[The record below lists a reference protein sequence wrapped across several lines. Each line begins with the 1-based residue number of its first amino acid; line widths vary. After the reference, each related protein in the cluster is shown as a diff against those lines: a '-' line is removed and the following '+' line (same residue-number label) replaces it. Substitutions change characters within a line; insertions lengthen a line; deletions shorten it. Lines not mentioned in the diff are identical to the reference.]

1 MLDSLLEGES
11 NEYTVGASGEGLD
24 EPRYSSICLGFESQ
38 EQQILDLYDSGQMPH
53 ALILSGPQGIGKAT
67 FAYRVA
73 RFLLKNGIKN
83 NDSDQGGLFGEAL
96 PSEALTSLDV
106 LKDEPTFSQVAAGGH
121 SDFLTIERQIDPK
134 KGTRKA
140 NLDVDTARKVA
151 PFLRMTASNAGWR
164 VVIIDDTDTMNRN
177 AQNALLKILEE
188 PPKNTLLILITH
200 RLGAMIPTIRSRCRT
215 INCHPLSEENMRTLL
230 TKVAGSALSSDEEA
244 MVLSM
249 SNGQIGKAIDLFE
262 QGGLEVLT
270 DLISVCSNWPQF
282 PWVNIHQMADNIGRA
297 GQDNAYKAFEQSF
310 LWLAQTMTFAKAKN
324 KIALDK
330 PLNSGVFASMMAHYS
345 LEQWLN
351 ICENLEKHFDQSRFA
366 NLDKRQSVLRAFAH
380 LSA

>member
-1 MLDSLLEGES
+1 MLDSSLEEDGF
-11 NEYTVGASGEGLD
+11 TTGVAGEGLD
-24 EPRYSSICLGFESQ
+24 EPRHSNTCLGFDAQ
-38 EQQILDLYDSGQMPH
+38 EKQILNLYESGQMPH
-53 ALILSGPQGIGKAT
+53 ALIFSGPQGIGKST

-73 RFLLKNGIKN
+73 RFLLKNGLKN
-83 NDSDQGGLFGEAL
+83 NDNDQGGLFGETL
-96 PSEALTSLDV
+96 PSEPLTSLDV
-106 LKDEPTFSQVAAGGH
+106 NNDDPTFTQVAAGGH
-121 SDFLTIERQIDPK
+121 SDLLTIERQIDAK

-151 PFLRMTASNAGWR
+151 PFLRMTASNGGWR
-164 VVIIDDTDTMNRN
+164 VVIIDDADTMNRN

-215 INCHPLSEENMRTLL
+215 INCQPLSEEHMKTLL
-230 TKVAGSALSSDEEA
+230 NKVAGSTLSNDEEN
-244 MVLSM
+244 MILSM
-249 SNGQIGKAIDLFE
+249 SAGQIGKAIDLYE

-270 DLISVCSNWPQF
+270 ELLAVFSNWPNF
-282 PWVNIHQMADNIGRA
+282 PWVTIHQMADNIGRA
-297 GQDNAYKAFEQSF
+297 GQDNAYQAFEQSF
-310 LWLAQTMTFAKAKN
+310 LWLTETMTLAKAKN
-324 KIALDK
+324 ITSLDK

-351 ICENLEKHFDQSRFA
+351 ICENLKQHFYQARFS
-366 NLDKRQSVLRAFAH
+366 NLDKRQAVLRAFAH